1 MRTPALKLLLG
12 AYFHQDWFDEF
23 ADEDAAVDAFVQGE
37 PHLRGQVLAEIDD
50 LLGSMD
56 EAQVAAYL
64 DSIGCEYLPAG
75 GVGYRGWLEQIA
87 AHVRSAT
94 VSPGS

>member
-23 ADEDAAVDAFVQGE
+23 ADEDDAVDAFVQGE
-37 PHLRGQVLAEIDD
+37 PHLSGQLQAEIDD

-56 EAQVAAYL
+56 EAHLAVYL
-64 DSIGCEYLPAG
+64 DSIGCEYLPSEEA
-75 GVGYRGWLEQIA
+75 GYRGWIGQIA
-87 AHVRSAT
+87 QHLRAAT
-94 VSPGS
+94 AS

>member
-37 PHLRGQVLAEIDD
+37 PHLSGQLQAEVED
-50 LLGSMD
+50 LLGTMD
-56 EAQVAAYL
+56 EEQLETYL
-64 DSIGCEYLPAG
+64 DSIGCEYLPGEAT
-75 GVGYRGWLEQIA
+75 GYRGWMGQIA
-87 AHVRSAT
+87 THLRAAT
-94 VSPGS
+94 AS